1 MDKTNFDYNTGR
13 EHLNLREFGRNVQS
27 LAEHLLTIED
37 KEKRSRYATGL
48 IELMRQVVP
57 SIKDTPED
65 TQRLWDDLNLM
76 TNFKLD
82 IDTKFDMPEVH
93 VEKKPQTVGYNF
105 HLIKFRHYGHNL
117 VLMVKEAIKMTD
129 EAQQHDAIIH
139 IGKLMKS
146 YHMTWNKEIVDDEVL
161 VKNIGIMS
169 EGVLKIDIEKV
180 KADNLFEPLY
190 KERIRP
196 DTTTTNTSSSSR
208 YKKNNNGHK
217 NQNQNRRRR
226 S

>member
-1 MDKTNFDYNTGR
+1 MDNNNFDYNTGR

-27 LAEHLLTIED
+27 LAEHLLTIDD

-76 TNFKLD
+76 TGFKLEV
-82 IDTKFDMPEVH
+82 DTTFDMPEVH
-93 VEKKPQTVGYNF
+93 EENKPQKVAYNY
-105 HLIKFRHYGHNL
+105 HKINFRHYGYNL
-117 VLMVKEAIKMTD
+117 KLMVGEAIKMTD
-129 EAQQHDAIIH
+129 EAQQYDAIIH

-146 YHMTWNKEIVDDEVL
+146 YHMTWNKEIIDDEIL

-169 EGVLKIDIEKV
+169 EGALKIDLEKV

-196 DTTTTNTSSSSR
+196 ESTNNSSSSNR
-208 YKKNNNGHK
+208 YKKNNGHK